1 MCNYRVADREG
12 IVEQDRIEREVVIA
26 APPERVWEI
35 ITQAEHVGKWF
46 GDSAEI
52 DLRPGGTIVLR
63 WEKHGTQYATIEKI
77 EEPRYFSYRWKPGVT
92 GEKPSDADS
101 TLVEFTLT
109 PHEGQTRLR
118 VVETGFSRL
127 SRNESERAEQFE
139 SNTEGWAIQ
148 MRDLKEYVEGL
159 AA

>member
-1 MCNYRVADREG
+1 LEG
-12 IVEQDRIEREVVIA
+12 IVVEDRIEREVVIA

-35 ITQAEHVGKWF
+35 ITQAEHVGTWF

-52 DLRPGGTIVLR
+52 DLRPGGTMVLR

-77 EEPRYFSYRWKPGVT
+77 EPPRYFSYRWNPTVT
-92 GEKPSDADS
+92 GEKPDKDNS
-101 TLVEFTLT
+101 TLVEFMLT
-109 PHEGQTRLR
+109 PHEGQTRVR

-127 SRNESERAEQFE
+127 QVTEHKRAEQFE
-139 SNTEGWAIQ
+139 NNSEGWATQ
-148 MRDLKEYVEGL
+148 LRDLHAYVEGL